1 MACPWF
7 NQEKDSVWDGIY
19 CNRKGGRVPV
29 KFWDCYCKYNCERC
43 PYNGGDDPEELVYQ
57 KKEETKKESDWEE
70 YYVPT
75 REGRSNQKKTGGYG
89 VPDNEAG
96 GAAGGAAGGVSGEGP
111 GGGFIAFRIWLP
123 IVAIFLFMEADTIN
137 YVEKLIVLPFMLF
150 SVGQAVSLILGAA
163 CKHKKKARV
172 IVWLVNL
179 LFLAVFGL
187 IVWKNW
193 SAALAFT
200 LAMFVIGPPAAIFL
214 IWLAFTR
221 FLL

>member
-75 REGRSNQKKTGGYG
+75 REGRSNQ
-89 VPDNEAG
+89 
-96 GAAGGAAGGVSGEGP
+96 
-111 GGGFIAFRIWLP
+111 
-123 IVAIFLFMEADTIN
+123 
-137 YVEKLIVLPFMLF
+137 
-150 SVGQAVSLILGAA
+150 
-163 CKHKKKARV
+163 
-172 IVWLVNL
+172 
-179 LFLAVFGL
+179 
-187 IVWKNW
+187 
-193 SAALAFT
+193 
-200 LAMFVIGPPAAIFL
+200 
-214 IWLAFTR
+214 
-221 FLL
+221 